1 MFHRVRFAV
10 RYALRNMWRDRQ
22 RTAFALF
29 SIAAG
34 VATVVALRMLGLMLT
49 DALTANVQ
57 AFLRGDIVVQ
67 TAFRGPTI
75 SFLGQSPPLPL
86 NARNIRLIDDW
97 AAKNNVEVTYSLTSE
112 LMQTAIVQGD
122 RAGRPAFVLA
132 NFIDPKRY
140 PFYDVIRADSPSGVL
155 LSNLLQGPNQV
166 VVGRRVADQLGIKVG
181 DTLRVGTAKSL
192 YTVQGIVPDTS
203 ESNFNN
209 PFSFMFSFVYLDR
222 AYAPDFG
229 IAADAADR
237 VFVKLPPGTDPQ
249 TVIQQIRRNW
259 PRPVN
264 GQSWRIR
271 DARAVLNDNRM
282 LADLISRF
290 VLLLSFVALIIG
302 GVGIIN
308 TMLVSVNRRS
318 SEIAV
323 LKTLGLQGGGVA
335 FLFLVEALVWGFL
348 GSLIGLVLGILL
360 SAVARSMGEQAFGVP
375 LPWSLHLEPLL
386 LGMALGTVITAIFSL
401 MPTLMAGQ
409 VRPNLVLRQNVPLTR
424 AGCIPALISLLAL
437 ILGIGLL
444 VEAISG
450 GSQTLA
456 NFGPAAFRRDVLQ
469 LPIPLGL
476 LGTIIVFAILGAV
489 IVLMWL
495 LVWLLGKLPSFRNPN
510 LRLAIRGLTLHRS
523 RTALSLLALIV
534 GMTALS
540 GTLIMARS
548 INTLLYTSLSEPL
561 GGNVIVLPLL
571 PLSDTAVRLR
581 LDTSTGVTGYR
592 DVRFSSTRLIAIDGD
607 ANFRNRLPNED
618 DVQSELFLD
627 QLNFMIGVNTHGNP
641 PRGRL
646 QDGRFL
652 QADDA
657 GKLRI
662 VIPYHP
668 ELDTLGVHVGSIF
681 TYNVNGKNQNFE
693 VVGIVAPDPRAGF
706 IPFSLGDSAVQ
717 APLNTIPQSLPFD
730 LIIANVQKVSINDVM
745 GSVGAVPGVFVFDI
759 GVFDSI
765 ISRLLSQMSAL
776 PLLVSALSLFAA
788 TVLIATTV
796 SLATMERRRQ
806 IGILKAL
813 GVKRQQALNQLLIE
827 NGIVGLVGG
836 LISILPTVLIILA
849 VPAMTENIV
858 KLPMPTDLIIVML
871 ALAVAI
877 TLGATLL
884 TAWAAAGE
892 RPLNALRYE

>member
-75 SFLGQSPPLPL
+75 SFLGQSPPPL

-122 RAGRPAFVLA
+122 RASRPAFVLA

-155 LSNLLQGPNQV
+155 LPNLLQGPNQV

-192 YTVQGIVPDTS
+192 YTVRGIVPDTS

-222 AYAPDFG
+222 AYASDFG
-229 IAADAADR
+229 IAPDAADR
-237 VFVKLPPGTDPQ
+237 VFLKLPPGANPQ
-249 TVIQQIRRNW
+249 AVIQQIRRNW
-259 PRPVN
+259 PRPAG

-271 DARAVLNDNRM
+271 DAKAVLNDNRV

-318 SEIAV
+318 PEIAV

-335 FLFLVEALVWGFL
+335 FLFLVEALVWGIL
-348 GSLIGLVLGILL
+348 GSLIGLVLGIVL

-375 LPWSLHLEPLL
+375 LPWRLYLEPLL
-386 LGMALGTVITAIFSL
+386 LGMALGTAITAIFSL
-401 MPTLMAGQ
+401 LPTLMAGQ
-409 VRPNLVLRQNVPLTR
+409 VRPSLVLRQNVPLTR
-424 AGCIPALISLLAL
+424 AGCIPAVLSLLAL
-437 ILGIGLL
+437 IVGIGLL

-456 NFGPAAFRRDVLQ
+456 NFGPPAFRRAVLQ
-469 LPIPLGL
+469 SPIPLGL

-495 LVWLLGKLPSFRNPN
+495 LVWLLGQLPSFRNPN

-548 INTLLYTSLSEPL
+548 INALLYTSLSEPL

-571 PLSDTAVRLR
+571 PLSDSAVRLK
-581 LDTSTGVTGYR
+581 LDASSGVTGYR
-592 DVRFSSTRLIAIDGD
+592 DVRLNSTRLIAIDGD
-607 ANFRNRLPNED
+607 ANYRSRLPQED
-618 DVQSELFLD
+618 ELQNELFFD

-646 QDGRFL
+646 QEGRFL

-657 GKLRI
+657 GNFRI

-681 TYNVNGKNQNFE
+681 TYNVNGKNQKFE

-717 APLNTIPQSLPFD
+717 APLDVIPRSLPFD
-730 LIIANVQKVSINDVM
+730 LIIANVQKDSINDVM
-745 GSVGAVPGVFVFDI
+745 GSVGAVTGVFVFDI

-806 IGILKAL
+806 IGVLKAL
-813 GVKRQQALNQLLIE
+813 GVKRRQALNQLLIE

-849 VPAMTENIV
+849 VPAMTENLV
-858 KLPMPTDLIIVML
+858 KLPMPTDLIIIML

-877 TLGATLL
+877 TLAATLL
-884 TAWAAAGE
+884 TAWPAAGE